1 MKKFKLLLW
10 VFAAMLAGTQTS
22 VAQNWTGQTAET
34 LKTATKGNI
43 NTDSE
48 DANFFLYNVGTGK
61 FLTIGGL
68 WGTQAVLKDV
78 GLLLTLD
85 DSKQEYDWWNQ
96 NNTGDEVYSI
106 HTKYSVFSKAD
117 NYIQLM
123 DGSSSTSAHD
133 TGLWYTD
140 RTTSQVNQSEASQD
154 LASFYFHPIAD
165 GSKIYNIYVRSNHEG
180 IYDNKRAYLVAPP
193 EAVNNTGVSLATTAY
208 NAAYSHP
215 EDKYAQWM
223 LIPLR
228 EVRANF
234 QMEADNATEQYP
246 ADGSYI
252 IRCQN
257 FSRNNGDL
265 NQWRI
270 GHVSASAT
278 LNTDVYKKDYFLENN
293 NYMLAPSANTFNY
306 YVGNG
311 YYVGDDGSSANG
323 YDRTKYYK
331 DGFNSGEKNLMSSD
345 GDSHQKNYGGY
356 WTANIKGPGTIWQ
369 QIYTPITKAGWYIVS
384 CDGFTTATKGN
395 VYIFAATTTMNF
407 ATDDVSKF
415 EAPDSYNYR
424 SFNLGSTAPATYT
437 QAGKQLLEGNNK
449 KSVMLYIDPQAD
461 EYKTGENQYKPVY
474 LIMGVQATGEEGTT
488 FTEPV
493 ENTAWTCIDN
503 FEVKFAGSQEK
514 VIVLDEDQI
523 SVDYINT
530 QVNAISAADNAAG
543 DKKQYYTLCLDRS
556 IKEKQWSSL
565 ILPVDLTAYQLKMGF
580 GEDTKLSVKSKKEQ
594 SSNSVIEF
602 VSVPLNVADNEVV
615 LKAGTPYI
623 IKPSNINYVGTDGDE
638 TTTNPATSVD
648 CIDGNPWAIGRHI
661 EINQVRLEKPLQNGD
676 IVTGPYDCKDGGS
689 LTFNGTYTKQEN
701 KIPHGSY
708 LLSGG
713 KWFYMNLEGQETPY
727 VKEVKGFR
735 TWLQPDGPTQG
746 NANIQFSIDGVID
759 GDVTN
764 AIEGI
769 ENDINVNA
777 NSNKVYNMNGQLV
790 RNGSTSLEGL
800 PKGVYIV
807 NNKKYIVK

>member
-1 MKKFKLLLW
+1 MKKFRLLFLII
-10 VFAAMLAGTQTS
+10 AAMLAGTQAG
-22 VAQNWTGQTAET
+22 VAQNWTGSTPTA
-34 LKTATKGNI
+34 LKSAAGNDI
-43 NTDSE
+43 NTQSE

-85 DSKQEYDWWNQ
+85 DSKQQYNWTNP

-123 DGSSSTSAHD
+123 DGTNSTSLHD
-133 TGLWYTD
+133 TGLWNTD
-140 RTTSQVNQSEASQD
+140 RTTNQVNTNEASQD

-165 GSKIYNIYVRSNHEG
+165 GSKIYNIYVRSNHDG
-180 IYDNKRAYLVAPP
+180 IYDNKRAYLVAPA
-193 EAVNNTGVSLATTAY
+193 EAENNTGVSLTTTTYNTAY
-208 NAAYSHP
+208 SNT
-215 EDKYAQWM
+215 DTYAQWM
-223 LIPLR
+223 LIPLS

-234 QMEADNATEQYP
+234 QMEAANATEQYP

-278 LNTDVYKKDYFLENN
+278 LNTDVYKKDYFPENN

-331 DGFNSGEKNLMSSD
+331 DGFNSGKENLMSSE

-369 QIYTPITKAGWYIVS
+369 QIYTPIKKAGWYIVS
-384 CDGFTTATKGN
+384 CDGFTTAKQGN

-415 EAPDSYNYR
+415 KAPDSYNYR

-449 KSVMLYIDPQAD
+449 KSVMLYIDPKDAI
-461 EYKTGENQYKPVY
+461 YNNKPVY

-488 FTEPV
+488 FTQAV
-493 ENTAWTCIDN
+493 ESTAWTCIDN
-503 FEVKFAGSQEK
+503 FEVKYAGSQEK
-514 VIVLDEDQI
+514 VIVLDEDQT
-523 SVDYINT
+523 SVNYIND
-530 QVNAISAADNAAG
+530 QVTAIKAADEKGN
-543 DKKQYYTLCLDRS
+543 KTFYYTLCLDRS
-556 IKEKQWSSL
+556 ITAGQWSSL

-580 GEDTKLSVKSKKEQ
+580 GQDTKLSVKNEKEQ

-615 LKAGTPYI
+615 LKAGTPCI

-638 TTTNPATSVD
+638 ATTTPATSVD
-648 CIDGNPWAIGRHI
+648 CIDGNTWAIGKHI
-661 EINQVRLEKPLQNGD
+661 EINQVRLENTLESAD
-676 IVTGPYDCKDGGS
+676 VATHPYDCKDGGS
-689 LTFNGTYTKQEN
+689 LTFNGTYTQQDY
-701 KIPHGSY
+701 KIPEGSY

-713 KWFYMNLEGQETPY
+713 EWYYMTVPVNT
-727 VKEVKGFR
+727 VKGFR
-735 TWLQPDGPTQG
+735 TWLQP
-746 NANIQFSIDGVID
+746 NSANGSANMQFSIDGVID
-759 GDVTN
+759 GDTTN
-764 AIEGI
+764 SIEGI
-769 ENDINVNA
+769 ENDL
-777 NSNKVYNMNGQLV
+777 NSADNKVYNMNGQLV

-800 PKGVYIV
+800 PKGIYIV

>member
-22 VAQNWTGQTAET
+22 VAENWTG
-34 LKTATKGNI
+34 KTADELKSATDDI

-48 DANFFLYNVGTGK
+48 EANFFLYNVGTGK

-85 DSKQEYDWWNQ
+85 DSKQQYDDSRNP
-96 NNTGDEVYSI
+96 NDTGDEVYSI

-123 DGSSSTSAHD
+123 DGSSLTSAHD
-133 TGLWYTD
+133 RGLWYTD
-140 RTTSQVNQSEASQD
+140 RSTSQVNKNETSQD
-154 LASFYFHPIAD
+154 LASFYFHPIEN
-165 GSKIYNIYVRSNHEG
+165 GSKIYNIYVRSNHDG
-180 IYDNKRAYLVAPP
+180 IYENKRAYLVAPDN
-193 EAVNNTGVSLATTAY
+193 AVNNTGVSLTTTEY
-208 NAAYSHP
+208 EIAYSNT
-215 EDKYAQWM
+215 DDNARNAQWM
-223 LIPLR
+223 LIPLS

-234 QMEADNATEQYP
+234 QKEAANATEQYP

-265 NQWRI
+265 NQWRV
-270 GHVSASAT
+270 GHVSASKT
-278 LNTDVYKKDYFLENN
+278 LNTDYAKTYFPEYN
-293 NYMLAPSANTFNY
+293 NYMLAPSANPFNY

-311 YYVGDDGSSANG
+311 YYVGDDGSKTNG

-331 DGFNSGEKNLMSSD
+331 DGFNSGRDNLMSSD
-345 GDSHQKNYGGY
+345 GESHQKNYGGY

-369 QIYTPITKAGWYIVS
+369 QIYTPIKKAGWYIVS
-384 CDGFTTATKGN
+384 CDGFTTAKQGN

-407 ATDDVSKF
+407 ATDDVTKF
-415 EAPDSYNYR
+415 KAPDSYNYR
-424 SFNLGSTAPATYT
+424 SFNLGSEAPATFT
-437 QAGKQLLEGNNK
+437 QAGIQLLEGKNK
-449 KSVMLYIDPQAD
+449 KSVMLYIDPND
-461 EYKTGENQYKPVY
+461 DVYNDKPVY

-514 VIVLDEDQI
+514 VIVLDEDQT

-530 QVNAISAADNAAG
+530 QFNAISAADNAAG
-543 DKKQYYTLCLDRS
+543 DRKQYYTLCLDRS
-556 IKEKQWSSL
+556 IKAGQWSSL

-580 GEDTKLSVKSKKEQ
+580 GELTKLSVKSEKEQ

-615 LKAGTPYI
+615 LKAGTPCI
-623 IKPSNINYVGTDGDE
+623 IKPSNIYYVGTDGDE

-648 CIDGNPWAIGRHI
+648 CIDGKKWTIGQHI
-661 EINQVRLEKPLQNGD
+661 EINQVRLEKELRNGD

-689 LTFNGTYTKQEN
+689 LTFNGTYTQQDY
-701 KIPHGSY
+701 KIPEGSY

-713 KWFYMNLEGQETPY
+713 EWYYMTVPVNT
-727 VKEVKGFR
+727 VKGFR
-735 TWLQPDGPTQG
+735 TWLQP
-746 NANIQFSIDGVID
+746 NSANGSANMQISIDGVID
-759 GDVTN
+759 GNTTN
-764 AIEGI
+764 SIEGI
-769 ENDINVNA
+769 ENDLNTA
-777 NSNKVYNMNGQLV
+777 DNKVYNMNGQLV

-800 PKGVYIV
+800 PKGIYIV